1 MGAFIEADIEKLENF
16 VSQSAEA
23 VSEFKSIKE
32 KFNQIN
38 SELLVSWKGNGAD
51 AYKKETDH
59 ILEKIGS
66 LKEILDTINEDILS
80 DVIEIYNQL
89 DSDLAE
95 FNKNPFSEE

>member
-23 VSEFKSIKE
+23 ISEFKAIKE

-66 LKEILDTINEDILS
+66 LKEVLDTINEDILK
-80 DVIEIYNQL
+80 DVIETYNQL

-95 FNKNPFSEE
+95 FNKNPSSEE